1 MATLGLRDGFIYY
14 RNGGSFLASK
24 VSDVIQSIERV
35 KEFDNGYVVVDT
47 RLNDGSIC
55 EDYIDFWWSL
65 IMLNRM
71 QDREKYFK
79 GIGVSDICVVNS

>member
-1 MATLGLRDGFIYY
+1 MATLGLRDSFIYY
-14 RNGGSFLASK
+14 RNGECFLASK
-24 VSDVIQSIERV
+24 VSSLIQSIERV
-35 KEFDNGYVVVDT
+35 KEFDNGYVVADL
-47 RLNDGSIC
+47 RSSDGSVC

-71 QDREKYFK
+71 QDRDKYFK